1 MRPVIVSPPQ
11 DQDPEQRLAPDG
23 LAGLARAAV
32 AGRRDAVRTLIVSV
46 TPAVLKTIRGVI
58 GGAHPDVEDCA
69 QEAVWRFV
77 GALPGF
83 RYECSV
89 LHFACRVAVHT
100 ALNVKRSHRARGEGR
115 LEPLAEDYVD
125 PGPSPAEELASA
137 GRRHAVRELFATL
150 PTDQAEALILHLVL
164 GFTVEETAAACGAPA
179 NTIRSRLRLAKQA
192 LRMRAG
198 ANPALLEVLEVTP

>member
-1 MRPVIVSPPQ
+1 MRPVLVSKTR
-11 DQDPEQRLAPDG
+11 DPEQRPAPDG
-23 LAGLARAAV
+23 LASLARAAV
-32 AGRRDAVRTLIVSV
+32 AGRREAVRTLIVSV
-46 TPAVLKTIRGVI
+46 TPAVLKALRGVL
-58 GGAHPDVEDCA
+58 GGAHPDLEDCA
-69 QEAVWRFV
+69 QDAVWRFI

-89 LHFACRVAVHT
+89 LHFACRIAVHT
-100 ALNVKRSHRARGEGR
+100 ALNVKRDQRVRGEGR

-137 GRRHAVRELFATL
+137 GRRRAVRELFATL

-164 GFTVEETAAACGAPA
+164 GFTIEETAAACEAPP

-192 LRMRAG
+192 MRMRAG
-198 ANPALLEVLEVTP
+198 ASPALQEALEVDR